1 MKKKLLSFLMLAV
14 MVLTLV
20 TGCGSS
26 NGSESQTTGD
36 QAANTETGEAYHI
49 AIVTPTLS
57 ISEDEYRAGE
67 EMAKKY
73 PDIVKHLTLPE
84 NFSEEIETGISTI
97 VSAADDPL
105 MKAVIIASGQSGLIP
120 AMQQIKEKNPEILT
134 ISAAIYDE
142 TDQMAENI
150 DLNLDTDQIKR
161 GSEIAQKAY
170 DMGAKTFIHYSFPT
184 HLSKPLISG
193 RKDAMKAK
201 AEELGMTWVEVETP
215 DPQTGDS
222 REAMQQFLREDIPR
236 QIEKYGPDTNIFG
249 TNCPMYDV
257 IIDEA
262 FKLKYMVAEQCCP
275 TPTQAYPT
283 VLGLEISEEDSTN
296 WEKLNQMITEKA
308 AAADMTGRL
317 SGWPMS
323 TSVFLPEMA
332 TYIAMEYIEDNGYNY
347 CDTANLQALAKEK
360 FGYDVEFA
368 PIDYEGTSYDNYIG
382 FIMESIY
389 Y

>member
-1 MKKKLLSFLMLAV
+1 MKKKVISALLCMMLTVGLAA
-14 MVLTLV
+14 
-20 TGCGSS
+20 GCGHSS
-26 NGSESQTTGD
+26 GNSESEGK
-36 QAANTETGEAYHI
+36 ESGEDYHI

-57 ISEDEYRAGE
+57 VSEDEYRAGE
-67 EMAKKY
+67 EMAKLY
-73 PDIVKHLTLPE
+73 PDIVEHLTLPE
-84 NFSEEIETGISTI
+84 NFQEETETGISTI
-97 VSAADDPL
+97 VSAADDPD

-120 AMQQIKEKNPEILT
+120 AMQQIKEKNPDILT

-150 DLNLDTDQIKR
+150 DLNLDTDQIRR

-170 DMGAKTFIHYSFPT
+170 DMGAKTIVHYSFPT

-201 AEELGMTWVEVETP
+201 AEELGMKWEEVETP

-222 REAMQQFLREDIPR
+222 VEAMQQFLREDIPR
-236 QIEKYGPDTNIFG
+236 QIEKYGVDTNIFG

-262 FKLKYMVAEQCCP
+262 FNLKYMVAEQCCP

-283 VLGLEISEEDSTN
+283 VLGLEISEEDATN
-296 WEKLNQMITEKA
+296 WDKLNEMVAEKA
-308 AAADMTGRL
+308 DEADMKNRL

-323 TSVFLPEMA
+323 TSVFLPEFA
-332 TYIAMEYIEDNGYNY
+332 TYVAMEYIEDNNYDY
-347 CDTANLQALAKEK
+347 CDLDNLETLAEEK
-360 FGYDVEFA
+360 FGYEVDFE
-368 PIDYEGTSYDNYIG
+368 PIDCEGTTYDNYLG
-382 FIMESIY
+382 YIMESIY